1 MLITCLECGLQV
13 SDKAIVCPHCGY
25 PMKPEIISKANRV
38 STNKRKRLPNG
49 FGQISE
55 IKKRN
60 LRKPFRAMV
69 TVGKTPT
76 GRPISKPLQP
86 ISYFATYNEAYSA
99 LVEYNKNPYDLSRTM
114 TVRELYEKWMEEY
127 LPTISESAAYAVKR
141 AWKYCSNVYD
151 MRAVD
156 VRVRHVKGCMEYG
169 HLPDSEECPSAR
181 TKNDIKTLFNQMFD
195 YALEYELVEKNYARS
210 FTLSDELI
218 EEITTTK
225 NGHIP
230 FTAEEIEVLWKNVDE
245 IKDVDMILI
254 QSYSGWRPQELCLI
268 KLSEID
274 FEQWVFVGGMKT
286 AAGKN
291 RTVPIHT
298 KIRDLIKHRCEE
310 AQMLNSEYLFNTV
323 LKKSGKI
330 KHYTYAL
337 YQKRFAEI
345 KQILNLD
352 SNHRPHD
359 GRKHFVT
366 MAKKYHVDEY
376 AIKYIVGHKITD
388 ITEKT
393 YTKREL
399 SWLQE
404 EIEKIK
410 E

>member
-1 MLITCLECGLQV
+1 
-13 SDKAIVCPHCGY
+13 
-25 PMKPEIISKANRV
+25 
-38 STNKRKRLPNG
+38 
-49 FGQISE
+49 
-55 IKKRN
+55 
-60 LRKPFRAMV
+60 
-69 TVGKTPT
+69 
-76 GRPISKPLQP
+76 
-86 ISYFATYNEAYSA
+86 
-99 LVEYNKNPYDLSRTM
+99 M
-114 TVRELYEKWMEEY
+114 TVRELYEKWTAEY
-127 LPTISESAAYAVKR
+127 LPTISESAGYAVKR

-169 HLPDSEECPSAR
+169 HLPDSEEYPSAR

-230 FTAEEIEVLWKNVDE
+230 FSEEEMKLLWENIDT

-254 QSYSGWRPQELCLI
+254 QSYSGWRPQELSLI

-274 FEQWVFVGGMKT
+274 FEKWIFVGGMKT

-298 KIRDLIKHRCEE
+298 KIRDLIKRRREE
-310 AQMLNSEYLFNTV
+310 ALMLNSEYLFNTV
-323 LKKSGKI
+323 LQKSKKI
-330 KHYTYAL
+330 KHFTYAL
-337 YQKRFAEI
+337 YLKRFDEI